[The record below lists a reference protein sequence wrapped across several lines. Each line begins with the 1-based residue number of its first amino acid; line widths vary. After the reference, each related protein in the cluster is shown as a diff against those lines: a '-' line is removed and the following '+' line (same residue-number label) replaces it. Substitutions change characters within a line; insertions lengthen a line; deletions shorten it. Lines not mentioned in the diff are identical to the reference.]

1 MNRPQYKDYY
11 AILGVSRTADEKE
24 IKAAYR
30 KLARK
35 YHPDVNPGDSTA
47 EEKFKQI
54 SEAYDVLSDPHKRA
68 QYDSFGD
75 QWKSYSQADSRA
87 GTGYAS
93 PDVGWD
99 TAGAS
104 GLNDLFDS
112 LFGGFRNRSQRAA
125 DRGEDVEFGLDLTLE
140 EAIKG
145 VTKTLNLRMEDLCV
159 RCGGMGM
166 LRSARGGLDMGQICP
181 DCRGEGR
188 IASSRRVEVKIP
200 AGVNE
205 GQRVRLTGEGAAGLS
220 GKRGDLYLLIRIKP
234 HEYFERQGSDL
245 YTDAVIPYTIA
256 ALGGE
261 INVKTLNG
269 HRTLNVPAGV
279 QSGQKIRIAGQ
290 GMPGLKGKR
299 PGDLYVRIK
308 ISVPK
313 DLSPRERQLLTE
325 LARLRG
331 DKVSAE
337 SRSG

>member
-11 AILGVSRTADEKE
+11 AILGIGRTADEKE

-35 YHPDVNPGDSTA
+35 YHPDVNPGDSSA
-47 EEKFKQI
+47 EENFKQI
-54 SEAYDVLSDPHKRA
+54 SEAYEVLSDPHKRA
-68 QYDSFGD
+68 QYDSYGD
-75 QWKSYSQADSRA
+75 QWKRYSQTDSRA
-87 GTGYAS
+87 GATYTS
-93 PDVGWD
+93 PDAGWD
-99 TAGAS
+99 IGGTG

-140 EAIKG
+140 EAIQG
-145 VTKTLNLRMEDLCV
+145 VTKNLNLRMEDVCV

-166 LRSARGGLDMGQICP
+166 LRNARGSLDMGQFCQ

-188 IASSRRVEVKIP
+188 VASTRRVEVKIP

-205 GQRVRLTGEGAAGLS
+205 GQRVRLTGEGAAGVT

-234 HEYFERQGSDL
+234 HEHYERQGNDL
-245 YTDAVIPYTIA
+245 YIDAVLPYTIA

-261 INVKTLNG
+261 ISVKTLNG

-290 GMPGLKGKR
+290 GMPGLKGNR
-299 PGDLYVRIK
+299 VGDLYVRIK
-308 ISVPK
+308 ISVPR
-313 DLSPRERQLLTE
+313 DLSPKERQLLSE

-331 DKVSAE
+331 DKVS
-337 SRSG
+337 S